1 MYTIQPC
8 RLDRFQVLEEVKQ
21 IALLHGEFTL
31 RSGQKSNYYLDKY
44 RFESQPAL
52 LAKVAELMLDLLPP
66 AKDFD
71 RLAGVELGGI
81 PLVTAVSLATGK
93 PSLFVRAKSKEYG
106 TSKQIEGIFN
116 PEERVVMVEDI
127 VTTGGAALEGVSA
140 LRDANLNVVA
150 LCAVLNRESGG
161 AEKFAEL
168 GVPFFALFNKTEFG
182 V

>member
-8 RLDRFQVLEEVKQ
+8 RLDRLQVLEEVKQ
-21 IALLHGEFTL
+21 VALLYGEFVL

-66 AKDFD
+66 SKDFD

-81 PLVTAVSLATGK
+81 PLVTAIAFATGK
-93 PSLFVRAKSKEYG
+93 PCLFVRAKSKEYG

-116 PEERVVMVEDI
+116 PDERIVMVEDI
-127 VTTGGAALEGVSA
+127 VTTGGAALEGVTA
-140 LRDANLNVVA
+140 LREAGLNVVS
-150 LCAVLNRESGG
+150 LCAVLDRESGG
-161 AEKFAEL
+161 TAKFAEL
-168 GVPFFALFNKTEFG
+168 DVPFSALFNKNEFG

>member
-8 RLDRFQVLEEVKQ
+8 RLDRYQILEELKET
-21 IALLHGEFTL
+21 ALLHGEFKL
-31 RSGQKSNYYLDKY
+31 RSGQISNYYLDKY
-44 RFESQPAL
+44 RFESQPVL
-52 LAKVAELMLDLLPP
+52 LAKVAELLLDILPP
-66 AKDFD
+66 AKEFD

-106 TSKQIEGIFN
+106 TEKHIEGIFN
-116 PEERVVMVEDI
+116 PEERVVLVEDI
-127 VTTGGAALEGVSA
+127 VTTGGAALEGVKT
-140 LRDANLNVVA
+140 LQEANLKVISV
-150 LCAVLNRESGG
+150 CAVLNREAGG

-168 GVPFFALFNKTEFG
+168 GVPFFALFTKSEFG